1 VKIKKTKKLNN
12 LITRFTVFGFTVFTL
27 FFAAT
32 VSFAQPNPK
41 PVPKPRPIVVETPDI
56 ETIVKSTVNI
66 VLNESDTA
74 AEKSIQTDPKV
85 NISLCVDE
93 GKITING
100 WNRNEIRVFAANG
113 TQVGFKV
120 MQKLKDKPAWV
131 NILGFDPQKTKN
143 SAANECLSGDE
154 IELDVP
160 NNAVVNLKA
169 RESETMISSVGKVR
183 IENASGDTTLRKIAN
198 GIEVKTFEG
207 NISVED
213 SSGAITLT
221 GTSGNI
227 LAFDVSANEIGDI
240 FKVKTGSG
248 TINLKNIGFTQVE
261 ANSNSG
267 SIRYDGEFP
276 EGGQYNFGTLNGSMT
291 LLMSK
296 DSSCKVN
303 AIYSFGTFSSEIP
316 FKAEQKSSGNE
327 VKKLSAI
334 FGKGE
339 ATVNLTTYN
348 GRILIKNR
356 QVFRQNL
363 LQLKSKSLWLNF
375 G

>member
-1 VKIKKTKKLNN
+1 VKIKEIKKLNN
-12 LITRFTVFGFTVFTL
+12 LITRFAVFGFTVFTL

-32 VSFAQPNPK
+32 VSFAQPKPK
-41 PVPKPRPIVVETPDI
+41 PAPKPIVVEMPDI
-56 ETIVKSTVNI
+56 ETIVKSTIKI

-100 WNRNEIRVFAANG
+100 WNRDEIRVFATNG

-131 NILGFDPQKTKN
+131 NILGFNPQKTKN
-143 SAANECLSGDE
+143 PAANECLSGDE

-160 NNAVVNLKA
+160 LNAVVNLKA
-169 RESETMISSVGKVR
+169 RESETMISNVGKVR

-198 GIEVKTFEG
+198 GIDVKTFEG
-207 NISVED
+207 NISVEG
-213 SSGAITLT
+213 SSGAITLNT
-221 GTSGNI
+221 TSGNI
-227 LAFDVSANEIGDI
+227 LAFDISANEIGDI
-240 FKVKTGSG
+240 FKAKTTSG
-248 TINLKNIGFTQVE
+248 AVNLKNIGYTQIE

-267 SIRYDGEFP
+267 SIRFNGEFS
-276 EGGQYNFGTLNGSMT
+276 EGGQFNFGTTNGSMT
-291 LLMSK
+291 LMMPK
-296 DSSCKVN
+296 NSSCKMN
-303 AIYSFGTFSSEIP
+303 ATYSFGSFSSEIP

-327 VKKLSAI
+327 TKKLSAI
-334 FGKGE
+334 FGKGD

-348 GRILIKNR
+348 GRILIKN
-356 QVFRQNL
+356 Q
-363 LQLKSKSLWLNF
+363 
-375 G
+375 

>member
-1 VKIKKTKKLNN
+1 VKFFGLIKVNTSP
-12 LITRFTVFGFTVFTL
+12 TCRTAS
-27 FFAAT
+27 FFAIFTFLFAT
-32 VSFAQPNPK
+32 IVFAQQKPK
-41 PVPKPRPIVVETPDI
+41 IVITDKPEVKVE
-56 ETIVKSTVNI
+56 VKTEIAV
-66 VLNESDTA
+66 NESDIA
-74 AEKSIQTDPKV
+74 AEKSIQTDAKV

-100 WNRNEIRVFAANG
+100 WNRNEIRAFVSDG
-113 TQVGFKV
+113 SQVAFRV
-120 MQKLKDKPAWV
+120 MQKLKDKPVWV
-131 NILGFDPQKTKN
+131 MVLGFDPQKTKN
-143 SAANECLSGDE
+143 SNTNECLSGEE

-160 NNAVVNLKA
+160 NNAIVNLKV
-169 RESETMISSVGKVR
+169 RESETLISSVAKVR
-183 IENASGDTTLRKIAN
+183 IENASGSTTLRKISN

-267 SIRYDGEFP
+267 SIRYNGEFS
-276 EGGQYNFGTLNGSMT
+276 EGGQYNFGTLNGAMT
-291 LLMSK
+291 LLMPK

-303 AIYSFGTFSSEIP
+303 ATYSFGSFSSEIP

-334 FGKGE
+334 FGKGD
-339 ATVNLTTYN
+339 ATINLTTYN

-356 QVFRQNL
+356 
-363 LQLKSKSLWLNF
+363 
-375 G
+375 

>member
-1 VKIKKTKKLNN
+1 MPTC
-12 LITRFTVFGFTVFTL
+12 L
-27 FFAAT
+27 FASIFAVLCFAII
-32 VSFAQPNPK
+32 SFAQPKPK
-41 PVPKPRPIVVETPDI
+41 IIIVDKPQVKVE
-56 ETIVKSTVNI
+56 VKTEIAV
-66 VLNESDTA
+66 NESDIA
-74 AEKSIQTDPKV
+74 AEKSLQTDAKV

-100 WNRNEIRVFAANG
+100 WNRNEIRAFVSNG
-113 TQVGFKV
+113 SEVAFRV
-120 MQKLKDKPAWV
+120 MQKLKDKPVWV
-131 NILGFDPQKTKN
+131 MVLGFDPQKIKN
-143 SAANECLSGDE
+143 PNTSECLSGEE

-160 NNAVVNLKA
+160 NHAIVNLKV
-169 RESETMISSVGKVR
+169 RESETLISSVAKVR
-183 IENASGDTTLRKIAN
+183 IENASGSTTLRKISN

-213 SSGAITLT
+213 SSGAMTLT

-267 SIRYDGEFP
+267 SIRYNGEFS

-291 LLMSK
+291 LLMPT

-303 AIYSFGTFSSEIP
+303 AIYSFGSFGSEIP
-316 FKAEQKSSGNE
+316 FKAEQKSSGSE

-334 FGKGE
+334 FGKGD
-339 ATVNLTTYN
+339 ANINLTTYS
-348 GRILIKNR
+348 GRILIKK
-356 QVFRQNL
+356 Q
-363 LQLKSKSLWLNF
+363 
-375 G
+375 

>member
-1 VKIKKTKKLNN
+1 VKITLLKNIDLPTTCSFVS
-12 LITRFTVFGFTVFTL
+12 IFAVFIFL
-27 FFAAT
+27 FAAI
-32 VSFAQPNPK
+32 SFAQPKPKTVPK
-41 PVPKPRPIVVETPDI
+41 PVVVVKAEADTDVKIIV
-56 ETIVKSTVNI
+56 
-66 VLNESDTA
+66 NESDIA

-100 WNRNEIRVFAANG
+100 WNRNEIRAFVSNG
-113 TQVGFKV
+113 SQVGFKV
-120 MQKLKDKPAWV
+120 MQKLKDKPVWV
-131 NILGFDPQKTKN
+131 MVLGFEPQKTKTSN
-143 SAANECLSGDE
+143 ANECLSGEE

-160 NNAVVNLKA
+160 NNAIVNLKG
-169 RESETMISSVGKVR
+169 RESEMTVSNVAKVR
-183 IENASGDTTLRKIAN
+183 IENASGSTTLRKISN

-213 SSGAITLT
+213 SSGAMTLT

-227 LAFDVSANEIGDI
+227 LAYDVSANEIGDI

-267 SIRYDGEFP
+267 SIRYNGEFP
-276 EGGQYNFGTLNGSMT
+276 EGGQYTFGTLNGSMT
-291 LLMSK
+291 LLMPK

-303 AIYSFGTFSSEIP
+303 ATYSFGSFSSEIP

-327 VKKLSAI
+327 VKKLSAT
-334 FGKGE
+334 FGKGD

-348 GRILIKNR
+348 GRILIKK
-356 QVFRQNL
+356 Q
-363 LQLKSKSLWLNF
+363 
-375 G
+375 